1 MRLTI
6 RAYGRPAPQG
16 SKELGTGGALLESS
30 AYLPAWR
37 QAIRI
42 AAFRAYADAGIPAA
56 ALPVFARGRGVI
68 IERCVFL
75 LEPQQ
80 CRAAGTDE
88 PLEKPDIDKLLRA
101 TLDALGGATDPKHSA
116 RLFADDSQVVG
127 IDGLRKARI
136 APISGYER
144 AGAIIVVAPTD
155 WES

>member
-30 AYLPAWR
+30 AYLRSWR
-37 QAIRI
+37 QAVRI
-42 AAFRAYADAGIPAA
+42 AAFRAYADADVPAS
-56 ALPVFARGRGVI
+56 ALPFYPAGMGVV

-75 LEPQQ
+75 LEPSQ

-88 PLEKPDIDKLLRA
+88 PLGKPDIDKLLRA

-116 RLFADDSQVVG
+116 RLYADDSQVVG
-127 IDGLRKARI
+127 VDGLRKARI
-136 APISGYER
+136 APISGYDR
-144 AGAIIVVAPTD
+144 PGAIIVIAPTD